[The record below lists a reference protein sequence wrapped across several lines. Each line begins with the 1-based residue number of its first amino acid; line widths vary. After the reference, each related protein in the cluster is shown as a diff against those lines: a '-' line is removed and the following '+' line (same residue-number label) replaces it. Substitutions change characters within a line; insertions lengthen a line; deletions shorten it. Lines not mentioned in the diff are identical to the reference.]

1 MQRNLQRGNPPKSVP
16 THARLGRMK
25 FPPTDRRLVRRSMNQ
40 QVLQTEKE
48 TGQQTGKR
56 MMRRAAA
63 MALMCA
69 VSVCL
74 SAGFAVRAQSMGG
87 GGGYPAG
94 SDPTSMDPTSM
105 DPTAMGGQST
115 SQTGGAAGGQMMNGG
130 AANCA
135 DPQQALMPQCAGQA
149 GGTGFQG
156 LQATPTILP
165 ADQYNDTNSLTGA
178 GRQAG
183 QTGATAQ
190 QRLQQQQAQQ
200 RQAPREPLTEFQKF
214 VASTTGQVLPVYG
227 SNLFRNIPATFSPLD
242 TVQVPTNFVV
252 GPDDVLRIRVWGQIN
267 FQSNLRVDRSGD
279 IYLPQVGAIH
289 VAGLQFSELDG
300 HLRAAIARVFKNFD
314 LTADVGQI
322 HSVQVYVSGSAQRPG
337 VYTVSAL
344 STLVD
349 AIFAS
354 GGPSV
359 DGSLRHIELRRNGK
373 TVTDFDLYA
382 LLIHGDKSGD
392 VPLQTGDVIYIAPV
406 GSQVAVTGAVRTAAI
421 YELRADETLDNL
433 VRDAGGLSAVAA
445 ESRISIERIEDHTTR
460 STMEVSYD
468 KAGLATKLDNGD
480 VVRVYSIVP
489 AYAKTVIL
497 RGNVANPGR
506 FAWHEGMHVSD
517 LIPDKDSLIT
527 QNYWWRR
534 ARLGLPTP
542 EFEPVPNFGIML
554 QPPNGHA
561 VTLRRTQNEMATT
574 TDLQL
579 QQNHA
584 AASPGAGTNGQLSAE
599 SSAAQLGMQQ
609 SALSAE
615 QGLNSEGV
623 NGAEDASGRGANISV
638 AEAQTLP
645 SGRSL
650 AGVQSTRVSVLAP
663 EIDWNYAVIERMDSK
678 TLKTVL
684 VPFDLGK
691 LVLQHDQTQN
701 LALEPGDVVS
711 IFSEADV
718 RVPIAEQTKLIRLDG
733 EVVHAGT
740 YTALPGESL
749 RHLVIRAGGLTP
761 DAYLYGS
768 EFTRQ
773 STRILQQARIDEYIQ
788 QLNMQ
793 VQRGN
798 LAVASSGVSS
808 AQDQSSAA
816 AAQGSEQQLI
826 AALARIRA
834 TGRIVLEFQ
843 PKSTGVNTIPDLPL
857 EDGDRFIVPS
867 QPNNVNVVGAVYDQN
882 SFLYAQRR
890 RVRDYLQMAGGP
902 NQDSDRKFS
911 FVIRASGAVVSK
923 TTTNGLWGNE
933 FASLRIYPGDTIVVP
948 EKTFKPSGLRTAI
961 EFTQIFSQLAFGAL
975 MFSILPIP

>member
-1 MQRNLQRGNPPKSVP
+1 M
-16 THARLGRMK
+16 
-25 FPPTDRRLVRRSMNQ
+25 
-40 QVLQTEKE
+40 
-48 TGQQTGKR
+48 GKR
-56 MMRRAAA
+56 RMLQAA
-63 MALMCA
+63 MVALGCVMA
-69 VSVCL
+69 V
-74 SAGFAVRAQSMGG
+74 AAQGQSTG
-87 GGGYPAG
+87 AG
-94 SDPTSMDPTSM
+94 SLDPTAGMDPTS
-105 DPTAMGGQST
+105 AGGQAAG
-115 SQTGGAAGGQMMNGG
+115 QVGGGTGGQMMNGA
-130 AANCA
+130 AANCG
-135 DPQQALMPQCAGQA
+135 DPQQALLPQCSGQ
-149 GGTGFQG
+149 TSGFQG
-156 LQATPTILP
+156 LQATPTIPP
-165 ADQYNDTNSLTGA
+165 AGRYNDTNALTGL
-178 GRQAG
+178 G
-183 QTGATAQ
+183 QTGMTAQ
-190 QRLQQQQAQQ
+190 QRLAQQQALQ
-200 RQAPREPLTEFQKF
+200 RQTPRQPLTEFQKF

-227 SNLFRNIPATFSPLD
+227 SNLFRNVPATFSPLE
-242 TVQVPTNFVV
+242 TAQVPTNFVL

-267 FQSNLRVDRSGD
+267 FQSNLSVDRSGD

-289 VAGLQFSELDG
+289 VAGLQYSQLDG
-300 HLRAAIARVFKNFD
+300 HLRQAIARVFKNFD
-314 LTADVGQI
+314 LTVDVGQI
-322 HSVQVYVSGSAQRPG
+322 HSIQVYVSGSAQRPG

-349 AIFAS
+349 AIFSS
-354 GGPSV
+354 GGPSLE
-359 DGSLRHIELRRNGK
+359 GSLRQIELRRDGK
-373 TVTDFDLYA
+373 TITDFDLYA

-392 VPLQTGDVIYIAPV
+392 APLENGDVIYIAPV
-406 GSQVAVTGAVRTAAI
+406 GSMVAVTGAVRVPAI
-421 YELRADETLDNL
+421 YELRSGETLGD
-433 VRDAGGLSAVAA
+433 VVKDAGGMSAVAS

-460 STMEVSYD
+460 RAMEVSAD
-468 KAGLATKLDNGD
+468 ATGLATVMSNGD
-480 VVRVYSIVP
+480 VVRVYPIVP

-527 QNYWWRR
+527 QNYWWQR

-542 EFEPVPNFGIML
+542 EFEPVPGFGVML
-554 QPPNGHA
+554 QPPNGQA
-561 VTLRRTQNEMATT
+561 VTLRRSQTETATT

-579 QQNHA
+579 PQNQGVA
-584 AASPGAGTNGQLSAE
+584 APGAGTNGPGLVN
-599 SSAAQLGMQQ
+599 AQQMGLQQ
-609 SALSAE
+609 NTMMAE

-623 NGAEDASGRGANISV
+623 NGTGDASERGANISV

-650 AGVQSTRVSVLAP
+650 TGVQPTRVRVLAP
-663 EIDWNYAVIERMDSK
+663 EIDWNYAVIERMDPK

-691 LVLQHDQTQN
+691 LVLQHDQSQN

-711 IFSEADV
+711 VFSEADV

-733 EVVHAGT
+733 EVAHAGT
-740 YTALPGESL
+740 YTALPGETL
-749 RHLVIRAGGLTP
+749 RHLVMRAGGLTP
-761 DAYLYGS
+761 NAYLYGS

-808 AQDQSSAA
+808 SQDQSSAA
-816 AAQGSEQQLI
+816 AAQSSEQQLI
-826 AALARIRA
+826 ASLARIRA

-843 PKSTGVNTIPDLPL
+843 PKSTGVDSIPNLPL

-867 QPNNVNVVGAVYDQN
+867 QPDNVNVVGAVYDQN

-902 NQDSDRKFS
+902 NQDSDRKYS

-933 FASLRIYPGDTIVVP
+933 FASLHVYPGDTIVVP
-948 EKTFKPSGLRTAI
+948 EKTFKPSGLRTAL
-961 EFTQIFSQLAFGAL
+961 EFTQIISQLAFGAL
-975 MFSILPIP
+975 AFSILPLP

>member
-1 MQRNLQRGNPPKSVP
+1 MDLPDLEADEPSADEPLRAVNREPENRLA
-16 THARLGRMK
+16 HARLGRME
-25 FPPTDRRLVRRSMNQ
+25 FPPMDRLVVRRGMKK
-40 QVLQTEKE
+40 QVLQTEKMTTRQRQRRMIFLALALACACGAGAWAQTTDQNST
-48 TGQQTGKR
+48 TGTG
-56 MMRRAAA
+56 
-63 MALMCA
+63 
-69 VSVCL
+69 
-74 SAGFAVRAQSMGG
+74 
-87 GGGYPAG
+87 G
-94 SDPTSMDPTSM
+94 SY
-105 DPTAMGGQST
+105 DPTAMGGQ
-115 SQTGGAAGGQMMNGG
+115 TGASDGSMQQMPNGG
-130 AANCA
+130 MMNCA
-135 DPQQALMPQCAGQA
+135 DPQQALLPQCSGQ
-149 GGTGFQG
+149 TGANGFPG
-156 LQATPTILP
+156 LQGTPTIPP
-165 ADQYNDTNSLTGA
+165 ADQYNDVNPVTG
-178 GRQAG
+178 QAIPG
-183 QTGATAQ
+183 QTGAGTTTQQQLQRQLQQ
-190 QRLQQQQAQQ
+190 QRLAQ
-200 RQAPREPLTEFQKF
+200 QAPREPLTEFQKF
-214 VASTTGQVLPVYG
+214 VASTTGQVLPIYG
-227 SNLFRNIPATFSPLD
+227 SNLFRNIPATFAPLE
-242 TVQVPTNFVV
+242 TAPVPTNFVI

-267 FQSNLRVDRSGD
+267 FQSNLRVDRTGD

-300 HLRAAIARVFKNFD
+300 HLRAAIARVFRNFD

-322 HSVQVYVSGSAQRPG
+322 HSIQVYVSGEARRPG

-349 AIFAS
+349 AIFSS
-354 GGPSV
+354 GGPAL
-359 DGSLRHIELRRNGK
+359 DGSMRHIELRRDGQV
-373 TVTDFDLYA
+373 VTDFDLYA
-382 LLIHGDKSGD
+382 LLVRGDKKGD
-392 VPLQTGDVIYIAPV
+392 APLENGDVIYFAPA
-406 GSQVAVTGAVRTAAI
+406 GAMVAVTGAVRAQAI
-421 YELRADETLDNL
+421 YEMRVGETLGD
-433 VRDAGGLSAVAA
+433 VVKDAGGMSAVAA

-460 STMEVSYD
+460 RAMEVSD
-468 KAGLATKLDNGD
+468 DAAGLATAMSNGD

-506 FAWHEGMHVSD
+506 FAWHPGMHVSD

-527 QNYWWRR
+527 QNYWWQR

-542 EFEPVPNFGIML
+542 EFEPVPGFGIML

-561 VTLRRTQNEMATT
+561 VTLKRTQTETATT

-579 QQNHA
+579 PQNQGVA
-584 AASPGAGTNGQLSAE
+584 APGAGTNSAVPSSVMNGQQMAL
-599 SSAAQLGMQQ
+599 QQ
-609 SALSAE
+609 NTMMAE

-623 NGAEDASGRGANISV
+623 NGTTDASERGANISV

-650 AGVQSTRVSVLAP
+650 AGVQPTRVRVLAP
-663 EIDWNYAVIERMDSK
+663 EIDWNYAVIERMDPK

-691 LVLQHDQTQN
+691 LVLDHDQSQN

-711 IFSEADV
+711 VFSEADV

-740 YTALPGESL
+740 YTALPGETL
-749 RHLVIRAGGLTP
+749 RHLVMRAGGLTP
-761 DAYLYGS
+761 NAYLYGS

-798 LAVASSGVSS
+798 LAVAASSVSS
-808 AQDQSSAA
+808 SQDQSSAQ

-843 PKSTGVNTIPDLPL
+843 PNSTGVDSIPEIPL

-882 SFLYAQRR
+882 SFLYAKRR
-890 RVRDYLQMAGGP
+890 RIQDYLRMAGGP
-902 NQDSDRKFS
+902 NQDSDRKYA
-911 FVIRASGAVVSK
+911 FVVRASGAVVSK

-933 FASLRIYPGDTIVVP
+933 FATLHVYPGDTIVVP

-961 EFTQIFSQLAFGAL
+961 EFTQIFSQLAFGVLA
-975 MFSILPIP
+975 FSILPLP